1 MEAILH
7 SVLLRQ
13 EQMMMQWDAEFEQ
26 QKQLFHI
33 NTSTLIDMLPIRPR
47 TKRLKVA
54 GQVQLGPMP
63 SHDKENLVGFQGF
76 LPNSAC
82 VKSPKARVLKPRGL
96 AKRDLNTKFCD
107 TNAKDVG
114 RVHPRPAEAE
124 PPRLQSAMLRGSD
137 AENIQPNGRAAR
149 AIRRSNQVS
158 LGVSVKI
165 EVDGGDSCQMHVS
178 PAIGEMP
185 CSPSENRKR
194 IRGELQGWDVALGVC
209 NEENKMLSSNHE
221 EGRMGAD
228 REAKVDPVEKNSK
241 PKRARVVG
249 EVKENAPEVENSVQT
264 CRDTQIARS
273 GEPEI
278 AVKVEV
284 EPEEQTCRD
293 SQVVKAPEPEVASK
307 GPSRRGR
314 AKGASATTKAAVPD
328 NVGKEPVRR
337 GRGKKAPTASEAA
350 VPEIA
355 QRVTRSRARNVE
367 SVVKPETGTCEKLAA
382 SVVASKELVH
392 QKEEV
397 AAQAAPN
404 ADNSPARSG
413 NSEPEPSDTAA
424 DRDAECKGRSANPI
438 VKGIMEGSREP
449 DVCAPAQEGV
459 VRDEPS
465 IKTAGE
471 SKERKSVAR
480 SRKKYPRNNSVATG
494 EPGQLK
500 VSAHADSQTDAAL
513 SHTGADEQSARIES
527 RVAEIL
533 ASVGNTSG
541 KHLNDVEHGNR
552 PEPQLEKIEEDVGQR
567 EVDFPSAE
575 HPLLSRCEGIKIQDR
590 GAPLASNEAPPAEEE
605 TVKRAHCSEAPER
618 ETMAEDISGDKSKEA
633 LRIELKVTADGRLAS
648 NDRARR
654 PSAPQPLPLGDT
666 SVLPLGGHSLPN
678 SDATNSRKLSGALPT
693 NTTVD
698 YTTLLSE
705 MIEGS
710 ILPLEKVRAPMS
722 SPGSV
727 VVARACKSS
736 LRSGGSSSAGAAV
749 ELPDAR
755 RDGSASQYQVL
766 PNAGMIRKPFV
777 EDETVDGTGGSGGH
791 LVEGSITLAFEG
803 QGAESD
809 NVLEECSIE
818 ANIQFAEKTWH
829 TNGDSVQDAV
839 VNTTSEGSRV
849 KKPVN
854 AKSMD
859 GASMMDMSAREQV
872 KSDAVSPVRYSE
884 ARAIEEAMRC
894 SLEQEFHPDV
904 TLTLNRWQFRR
915 RLSPRSKARA
925 RRWRSDVATNGVDYG
940 RASEAPV
947 ASPSRVVS
955 SRDRSMEGTAYE
967 TFLEAQSPNLEGTL
981 GGVETALGSGAEK
994 AVDRADTTSWQE
1006 HASQAEETARR
1017 SIASLYNEVLSQ
1029 ALHDGEAGDNSVEYE
1044 VMETADEQKGNLS
1057 PLLRSIYKLSKACE
1071 KDMVGV
1077 GGILEEDEQLQIH
1090 SLIESAKKVV
1100 EQVSSKRA
1108 QASGALPITPGP
1120 DQPALRS
1127 SRFYDH
1133 TNLYPDRFRLFIT
1146 PRASRA
1152 VPPTVALSAGIFPVS
1167 AAPAVASVLPGDMES
1182 TSPQTKHLPQET
1194 VEEAVSTA
1202 PDLDSALSESAAGA
1216 DDVVS
1221 RARPRTPRSGE
1232 VPRTSDT
1239 GDTRHSGEGES
1250 AQDCSN
1256 EVASGSGRFTRT
1268 DRIHAHI
1275 ASDVHPSSMVRGRS
1289 AICSASPL
1297 RGSHD
1302 NGALQPCDGSMLS
1315 VADRMGAV
1323 NTVELVVHES
1333 EVPLSSET
1341 AAGTEKLSE
1350 LRSLFY
1356 ALSKDFVAETSSTAK
1371 DVANVLRAESES
1383 WIKPS
1388 TNPPSLTPSLRFSP
1402 GYASGQG
1409 KGARVSAKMRRKSSK
1424 EVDLDAGENGEP
1436 AAVMEGETRIAC
1448 SPISMGNWRG
1458 QAKVHQDFVTD
1469 NWSLSQH
1476 AVQKTV
1482 TIKEVVVLEG
1492 TSGPPEEAV
1501 ARTLSMGAASADPTL
1516 RVEPQRP
1523 SNLVGADFG
1532 PVSSSSNLPRSNIIT
1547 NLRSFVPLV
1556 QQQQPAAPYPN
1567 GKRDVKVKALE
1578 AAEAAKRLAE
1588 QKELEKQERKKAAEI
1603 AKREKQERAAQEKL
1617 TKQQEARAEKE
1628 KENQEASKRKA
1639 AAGGTTK
1646 SAMADSTNFQGT
1658 SSQNVLLKVKKTHE
1672 LKLKMDQEKQERLQE
1687 EQRRKEEEWKK
1698 KEAENAAR
1706 KRKHE
1711 AAEKKEREEKRRR
1724 QEEVLKAHREME
1736 ERQRLELEKKAQK
1749 QKALEEFEKERKAI
1763 EEELKRQKRLVK
1775 EREVEQRRKKEQEKE
1790 VAWLDQKEVTR
1801 RQKEEAAKLMKL
1813 LETEGR
1819 QQAVKMRQPSEDPAV
1834 PSTGPYHSF
1843 MASLHVA
1850 MGNGEGVGSAQFS
1863 GVNNLVVPQRISSQ
1877 NLVGHPLRVPQQSG
1891 EGLGTAVL
1899 PCRNSQA
1906 AMRVPRTTPE
1916 SGHDVSNIVGG
1927 SGKPL
1932 FRTPPEALG
1941 NSAVASLAVTTG
1953 GASSARELREAA
1965 NVPQGQ
1971 SGSRAGVPALAAC
1984 SKPCQPGQ
1992 VGFAGPPG
2000 GVVGHGDKGV
2010 QSYEISPYRDS
2021 EDEDSDEEEKRSQKP
2036 IPQWARKENMW
2047 PQLVRQ
2053 LQQDPDDIFVGA
2065 NSCSL
2070 DKVFEVK
2077 GSKKRPD
2084 FKRRGSSGD
2093 WVKDCL
2099 TWQEQMQY
2107 KVTMGYL
2114 R

>member
-13 EQMMMQWDAEFEQ
+13 EQMVMQWDAEFEQ

-33 NTSTLIDMLPIRPR
+33 NTSTLIDMLPNRPR
-47 TKRLKVA
+47 AKRLRVE
-54 GQVQLGPMP
+54 GRVQPGPMP

-82 VKSPKARVLKPRGL
+82 VKSPKTKAPQSRGL
-96 AKRDLNTKFCD
+96 AKRDLNTRFCD
-107 TNAKDVG
+107 INAKDVG
-114 RVHPRPAEAE
+114 RVLPRRAEAE
-124 PPRLQSAMLRGSD
+124 PPRLQSALPKGLD
-137 AENIQPNGRAAR
+137 AENGQPNGRAAR
-149 AIRRSNQVS
+149 AVRRSNQVAP
-158 LGVSVKI
+158 GVSVKI
-165 EVDGGDSCQMHVS
+165 EVDEGDSLEMHVS
-178 PAIGEMP
+178 PATNELP
-185 CSPSENRKR
+185 SSPEENRKR
-194 IRGELQGWDVALGVC
+194 IHGDLQAQDVALAVC
-209 NEENKMLSSNHE
+209 NDGNKGLSSSTE
-221 EGRMGAD
+221 TCRTAAD
-228 REAKVDPVEKNSK
+228 RKAEVDPAEKNSK
-241 PKRARVVG
+241 PKRTRVVG
-249 EVKENAPEVENSVQT
+249 EAKENAPEIGNSVQT
-264 CRDTQIARS
+264 CRDTEIARPS
-273 GEPEI
+273 VPEI

-284 EPEEQTCRD
+284 EPEVQTCRD
-293 SQVVKAPEPEVASK
+293 PQEVKAAEPEVASK

-314 AKGASATTKAAVPD
+314 AKVASATAKAAVPD

-337 GRGKKAPTASEAA
+337 GRAKKQPTASEAA

-355 QRVTRSRARNVE
+355 QRVTRSRARKVE
-367 SVVKPETGTCEKLAA
+367 SVEKSEAKTCEKLAA
-382 SVVASKELVH
+382 SVVAIKESVH

-397 AAQAAPN
+397 ADQAAPN
-404 ADNSPARSG
+404 ADNSPARAG
-413 NSEPEPSDTAA
+413 NSEPDTAV
-424 DRDAECKGRSANPI
+424 DRDAEVEGRLVNLI
-438 VKGIMEGSREP
+438 VKGTMEAPCEP
-449 DVCAPAQEGV
+449 QTCAPAQEGV
-459 VRDEPS
+459 TRDDPS
-465 IKTAGE
+465 IKPAGE
-471 SKERKSVAR
+471 SKERKTVAR
-480 SRKKYPRNNSVATG
+480 SRKKNLRNDPVAVG
-494 EPGQLK
+494 EPGRLK
-500 VSAHADSQTDAAL
+500 VS
-513 SHTGADEQSARIES
+513 SHDVPQVELELERIE
-527 RVAEIL
+527 EY
-533 ASVGNTSG
+533 
-541 KHLNDVEHGNR
+541 
-552 PEPQLEKIEEDVGQR
+552 VGQR
-567 EVDFPSAE
+567 EADFLLAE
-575 HPLLSRCEGIKIQDR
+575 HPFTSRCEGIEVND
-590 GAPLASNEAPPAEEE
+590 GSAPLASFEAPRDEEE
-605 TVKRAHCSEAPER
+605 TTKRAHRAAAPEK
-618 ETMAEDISGDKSKEA
+618 EITAEDILGDRS
-633 LRIELKVTADGRLAS
+633 RIQMKVTAEARLAS

-654 PSAPQPLPLGDT
+654 PSAAQSLPPGDT
-666 SVLPLGGHSLPN
+666 CVLPLDGHPLPD
-678 SDATNSRKLSGALPT
+678 SDATYSRELSGALPT
-693 NTTVD
+693 ITKVG
-698 YTTLLSE
+698 YTTLPSE
-705 MIEGS
+705 MIQGS
-710 ILPLEKVRAPMS
+710 ILPSEKVRAPV
-722 SPGSV
+722 SPPESV
-727 VVARACKSS
+727 VVTRACKSS
-736 LRSGGSSSAGAAV
+736 LRSGGSNSAAGAAV
-749 ELPDAR
+749 GLPDGR
-755 RDGSASQYQVL
+755 RDGSASLYQVL
-766 PNAGMIRKPFV
+766 PNVGVNRKPSIN
-777 EDETVDGTGGSGGH
+777 DGTVVGTGGSGGH
-791 LVEGSITLAFEG
+791 LVESSITLASEG

-809 NVLEECSIE
+809 VLEECSIE
-818 ANIQFAEKTWH
+818 ANIQFAERSWH
-829 TNGDSVQDAV
+829 TKGDSVQDAV

-849 KKPVN
+849 KEPVN

-859 GASMMDMSAREQV
+859 GASMMDDSAREQV

-884 ARAIEEAMRC
+884 ARAREEAIRC

-940 RASEAPV
+940 RGRSSEAPV

-955 SRDRSMEGTAYE
+955 SRDCSMEGAAYE
-967 TFLEAQSPNLEGTL
+967 TFLEARSPNPEAKL
-981 GGVETALGSGAEK
+981 GGVEIALSLGAEK
-994 AVDRADTTSWQE
+994 PVDRADATSWQE
-1006 HASQAEETARR
+1006 HASQPEETAKR
-1017 SIASLYNEVLSQ
+1017 SIPSLCIEVLSH

-1044 VMETADEQKGNLS
+1044 VMETADEQKVNLS

-1077 GGILEEDEQLQIH
+1077 GGILEEDEQQQVH
-1090 SLIESAKKVV
+1090 SLIESAKKIV

-1120 DQPALRS
+1120 DQPALKS

-1133 TNLYPDRFRLFIT
+1133 TNLYPDRFKLFIT

-1152 VPPTVALSAGIFPVS
+1152 APPTVAPSASIFSVS
-1167 AAPAVASVLPGDMES
+1167 ATPAVASVLPDDMES
-1182 TSPQTKHLPQET
+1182 TSPQMKHLPQET
-1194 VEEAVSTA
+1194 IEEAVSKA
-1202 PDLDSALSESAAGA
+1202 PDHDSALSESATNG
-1216 DDVVS
+1216 
-1221 RARPRTPRSGE
+1221 
-1232 VPRTSDT
+1232 
-1239 GDTRHSGEGES
+1239 
-1250 AQDCSN
+1250 
-1256 EVASGSGRFTRT
+1256 
-1268 DRIHAHI
+1268 IHAHL
-1275 ASDVHPSSMVRGRS
+1275 ASDVHASSTVRGRS

-1297 RGSHD
+1297 QGSLD
-1302 NGALQPCDGSMLS
+1302 GGALQSCDGSMLS
-1315 VADRMGAV
+1315 IADRVGAV
-1323 NTVELVVHES
+1323 DTVELVMHES
-1333 EVPLSSET
+1333 EVLLSSET
-1341 AAGTEKLSE
+1341 VSEREKLSE
-1350 LRSLFY
+1350 LRSRFY
-1356 ALSKDFVAETSSTAK
+1356 ALSKDFVAGTSSTAK
-1371 DVANVLRAESES
+1371 DVANVLGAESES
-1383 WIKPS
+1383 WIK
-1388 TNPPSLTPSLRFSP
+1388 PSLTPSLRFSP
-1402 GYASGQG
+1402 RYASGQG
-1409 KGARVSAKMRRKSSK
+1409 KGTRVSSKKKRKSSK

-1448 SPISMGNWRG
+1448 SPISMGNRRG
-1458 QAKVHQDFVTD
+1458 QAKAHQDLVTD
-1469 NWSLSQH
+1469 NRSLSQH
-1476 AVQKTV
+1476 GVQNIV
-1482 TIKEVVVLEG
+1482 TIKDEVVVLEDA
-1492 TSGPPEEAV
+1492 SESSEEAM
-1501 ARTLSMGAASADPTL
+1501 ARTLSNATASADPLL
-1516 RVEPQRP
+1516 RIEPQRP

-1532 PVSSSSNLPRSNIIT
+1532 PVLSSSNLPRSNIIA

-1617 TKQQEARAEKE
+1617 AKREKAAQEKLIKQQEAQAEKE
-1628 KENQEASKRKA
+1628 KENEEASKKKA

-1646 SAMADSTNFQGT
+1646 AAMADSTNCQGT

-1672 LKLKMDQEKQERLQE
+1672 LKLKLDQEKQERLQE

-1724 QEEVLKAHREME
+1724 QEEVVKAHREME

-1749 QKALEEFEKERKAI
+1749 QKALEELEKERKAI

-1790 VAWLDQKEVTR
+1790 VAWLDQKMVTR
-1801 RQKEEAAKLMKL
+1801 QQKEEAAKQMKL

-1819 QQAVKMRQPSEDPAV
+1819 QQAVKMRRPSEDPAV
-1834 PSTGPYHSF
+1834 SSSGPYSF
-1843 MASLHVA
+1843 MASFYVA
-1850 MGNGEGVGSAQFS
+1850 MGMGEGVGVA
-1863 GVNNLVVPQRISSQ
+1863 NPVVPQRISSQ

-1916 SGHDVSNIVGG
+1916 SGHDVSNIDGG

-1932 FRTPPEALG
+1932 FRTPPEVLG
-1941 NSAVASLAVTTG
+1941 NSAVASLAVSTG
-1953 GASSARELREAA
+1953 GASSAREVREAA
-1965 NVPQGQ
+1965 NVPHGQ
-1971 SGSRAGVPALAAC
+1971 SGSRAGVPALVAC

-2010 QSYEISPYRDS
+2010 QSYEISPFRDS

-2070 DKVFEVK
+2070 DKVFEGK

-2114 R
+2114 H